1 MKQQIIEHLKTLRP
15 VNSHSHHLSAAEY
28 AGMTL
33 PGILNHSYC
42 QWMDTTPT
50 TAAQAKAYLARNG
63 CNNYVRWL
71 QAAIEEL
78 YGLPFTAENFDEL
91 SRRVAHAHRDPAWQI
106 CILEERCGYERIMLD
121 RYSQPG
127 DDLGLRRLFEPVLR
141 CNMFAVCVRPGE
153 KDHNGNDP
161 FAFLGRAFDDFD
173 EYLQT
178 IREYM
183 TPFKA
188 IKFAVAYDW
197 DNDLRRFNKAN
208 AQQAFRDGLALQRHR
223 KDYYDYMIFRLCEF
237 AGELGIPVQIH
248 TGLGNLNKSAPIYLR
263 ELIAALPGVKFDI
276 FHGGFPW
283 TDDMLALLHK
293 YNNVWADLCW
303 LPLVNLSMAR
313 RFVREA
319 LEVCGAHRML
329 WGCDTWTSEE
339 SYGALLAGQD
349 AIATA
354 LSAMCEDGSITKDY
368 AMYLAGRIW
377 RENGME
383 LYGL

>member
-1 MKQQIIEHLKTLRP
+1 
-15 VNSHSHHLSAAEY
+15 
-28 AGMTL
+28 
-33 PGILNHSYC
+33 
-42 QWMDTTPT
+42 
-50 TAAQAKAYLARNG
+50 
-63 CNNYVRWL
+63 
-71 QAAIEEL
+71 
-78 YGLPFTAENFDEL
+78 
-91 SRRVAHAHRDPAWQI
+91 
-106 CILEERCGYERIMLD
+106 MLD

-127 DDLGLRRLFEPVLR
+127 DDLGRRTLFEPVLR
-141 CNMFAVCVRPGE
+141 CNMFAVCIRPGE
-153 KDHNGNDP
+153 KDHNGNNP
-161 FAFLGRAFDDFD
+161 FAFLGRDFDDFD
-173 EYLQT
+173 EYLHA
-178 IREYM
+178 IRDYM

-197 DNDLRRFNKAN
+197 DNDLHRFSKSN
-208 AQQAFRDGLALQRHR
+208 ARQAFRDSLTLSQHR
-223 KDYYDYMIFRLCEF
+223 KDYYDYMIFHLCER

-293 YNNVWADLCW
+293 YNNVWTDLCW

-339 SYGALLAGQD
+339 SYGALLAGRD

-354 LSAMCEDGSITKDY
+354 LAAMREDGTISDDY
-368 AMYLAGRIW
+368 AFYIAKRVW
-377 RENGME
+377 RDNGME